1 MHSTLVRTFAIGAFA
16 VGAVTLAHAQPNAP
30 AAARPQP
37 ADIGKYEYALNCAV
51 CHGVSGKGDGK
62 LVAFLNRRPT
72 DLTIIQ
78 KNNKGVFP
86 FDRLYEVIDGRIA
99 VGPHGPRE
107 MPIFGRDYSQEAGE
121 YHGIVI
127 PKDIESYVRG
137 RIVALIGYIYS
148 LQEK

>member
-1 MHSTLVRTFAIGAFA
+1 MG
-16 VGAVTLAHAQPNAP
+16 
-30 AAARPQP
+30 
-37 ADIGKYEYALNCAV
+37 C
-51 CHGVSGKGDGK
+51 KG
-62 LVAFLNRRPT
+62 
-72 DLTIIQ
+72 I
-78 KNNKGVFP
+78 FP
-86 FDRLYEVIDGRIA
+86 FDRLYEVIDGRVA

-121 YHGIVI
+121 YYGITT

>member
-72 DLTIIQ
+72 DLT
-78 KNNKGVFP
+78 
-86 FDRLYEVIDGRIA
+86 
-99 VGPHGPRE
+99 
-107 MPIFGRDYSQEAGE
+107 
-121 YHGIVI
+121 
-127 PKDIESYVRG
+127 
-137 RIVALIGYIYS
+137 
-148 LQEK
+148 